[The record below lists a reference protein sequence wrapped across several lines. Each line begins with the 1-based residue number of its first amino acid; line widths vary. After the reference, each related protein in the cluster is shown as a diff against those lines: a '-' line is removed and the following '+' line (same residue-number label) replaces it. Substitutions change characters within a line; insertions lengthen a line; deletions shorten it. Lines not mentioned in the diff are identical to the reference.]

1 VVRCSGPSA
10 VVILAADGE
19 REAALTLYP
28 DRLELHRLALT
39 APVQLDD
46 RPHTVRLLL
55 QGNNLEV
62 FVDDQRLLD
71 ARGRFDYPAYE
82 GRNAIGFGSLSSP
95 GTGEAVWHRLSWRV
109 QFPDVA
115 LHPGAEHFEVYRE
128 QDVYACF
135 PALYELPDGALYATF
150 GTRAKRSHLD
160 NTGGSGCARSTDG
173 GRTWT
178 RLAERPELYRQDM
191 VRADGHLALA
201 GATGWRYAPEA
212 QRAPLEAQGL
222 EVRQVREGTVAYASG
237 CWSAVRTKDGREV
250 AHAEVAMPPHR
261 LIMGYNQSSYLNAG
275 DGLRLQAVYGEL
287 PDGTRHAFVLRSSDD
302 GDTWRCVSMAAG
314 RADLGF
320 GEPALG
326 RNAAG
331 ELVALLRT
339 AETAT
344 DKGYLYSCR
353 STDGGLTWSLP
364 TNTGLWGYPAHLL
377 LLPDGRLLATYG
389 YRKAPMGIRAA
400 LSHDGGRTWDKGHE
414 IVLRADGFG
423 SGSDLGYPITT
434 RLADGTLLT
443 IYYFNDRENITHIA
457 CTRWEPPQP

>member
-1 VVRCSGPSA
+1 MLPLVLVLSLSTTVVDQTLEFDCGKLPGDQTLRWSAADQPNTSLTVVDGALKITDDGTQQGELQFISFPWGASPDAPHEIVAKVQVVRCSGPSA

-160 NTGGSGCARSTDG
+160 NTGGTWSGPTGTSPWRARPAGATPRRRSGHPWRRKASRCARS
-173 GRTWT
+173 GRARWPTP
-178 RLAERPELYRQDM
+178 R
-191 VRADGHLALA
+191 VA
-201 GATGWRYAPEA
+201 GAQCGR
-212 QRAPLEAQGL
+212 
-222 EVRQVREGTVAYASG
+222 
-237 CWSAVRTKDGREV
+237 RT
-250 AHAEVAMPPHR
+250 AA
-261 LIMGYNQSSYLNAG
+261 
-275 DGLRLQAVYGEL
+275 
-287 PDGTRHAFVLRSSDD
+287 RSR
-302 GDTWRCVSMAAG
+302 TPRWRC
-314 RADLGF
+314 
-320 GEPALG
+320 P
-326 RNAAG
+326 
-331 ELVALLRT
+331 RT
-339 AETAT
+339 
-344 DKGYLYSCR
+344 G
-353 STDGGLTWSLP
+353 
-364 TNTGLWGYPAHLL
+364 
-377 LLPDGRLLATYG
+377 
-389 YRKAPMGIRAA
+389 
-400 LSHDGGRTWDKGHE
+400 
-414 IVLRADGFG
+414 
-423 SGSDLGYPITT
+423 
-434 RLADGTLLT
+434 
-443 IYYFNDRENITHIA
+443 
-457 CTRWEPPQP
+457 